1 MQTSSHLHTDSAV
14 KTNKKKKKPTIK
26 RADIFRLETGQ
37 DRKQKL
43 HSKETQI

>member
-14 KTNKKKKKPTIK
+14 KTKQNKKPTIK